1 MKLCPLGL
9 QKKESKILYILL
21 SSQNHPEWF
30 VLTEAAAAV
39 HHLSTKGKKK
49 TPTGTKSRQAC
60 FYPGM
65 KSQILLN
72 RTVFEIQETTDRIP
86 F

>member
-9 QKKESKILYILL
+9 QKKESKILYVLF

-30 VLTEAAAAV
+30 VLTEAAAAA
-39 HHLSTKGKKK
+39 HHLSTKGKK
-49 TPTGTKSRQAC
+49 TLTGTKSRQAC

-72 RTVFEIQETTDRIP
+72 RTVSEIQETTNRIP